1 MALKN
6 GRTTAALQTILV
18 GSVIPPGVI
27 QAFGGG
33 TVPSGWLLCD
43 GSTASR
49 STYAGLFAAVGV
61 VHGEGN
67 GTTTFHLPDLR
78 GRFLR
83 GADNMGTGAAGRDLG
98 VGERTPANTGGAT
111 GATVGS
117 VQAAATLAHN
127 HVQNAHEHLTLSS
140 ARVATQDPSNLSSG
154 NYAAHNGINGAF
166 TTNYSITATGSSPDI
181 ARSQSVTPT
190 NQSTIGTESRPQNA
204 NASYIIKV

>member
-6 GRTTAALQTILV
+6 GRTTAALQTILI

-61 VHGEGN
+61 VHGQGN
-67 GTTTFHLPDLR
+67 GTTTFHIPDLR

-83 GADNMGTGAAGRDLG
+83 GADNMGTGAAGRDPDTAG
-98 VGERTPANTGGAT
+98 RTAANTGGAT
-111 GATVGS
+111 GNAVGS
-117 VQAAATLAHN
+117 VQGAQTLSHTHIQDSHFHHTGIGLIDGTGGPYGAAAGGGNQRYVNMVAGN
-127 HVQNAHEHLTLSS
+127 PV
-140 ARVATQDPSNLSSG
+140 ARWNG
-154 NYAAHNGINGAF
+154 N
-166 TTNYSITATGSSPDI
+166 T
-181 ARSQSVTPT
+181 VTPT
-190 NQSTIGTESRPQNA
+190 NQSDGGNETRPQNA

>member
-49 STYAGLFAAVGV
+49 STYAGLFAAVGIV
-61 VHGEGN
+61 N
-67 GTTTFHLPDLR
+67 GQGDGSTTFHLPDLR

-83 GADNMGTGAAGRDLG
+83 GADNMGTGAAGRDPDAAG
-98 VGERTPANTGGAT
+98 RTAANTGGTT
-111 GATVGS
+111 GNAVGS
-117 VQAAATLAHN
+117 VQADGFQSHAHISGMY
-127 HVQNAHEHLTLSS
+127 VLD
-140 ARVATQDPSNLSSG
+140 ARFDVWG
-154 NYAAHNGINGAF
+154 
-166 TTNYSITATGSSPDI
+166 SITGLPAGNSYGSTGGSS
-181 ARSQSVTPT
+181 QSAVTSYPIT
-190 NQSTIGTESRPQNA
+190 DSASGGTGGTPRYSTENRPQNA
-204 NASYIIKV
+204 NTSYIIKV

>member
-6 GRTTAALQTILV
+6 GRTTAALQTILI

-78 GRFLR
+78 GRFIR
-83 GADNMGTGAAGRDLG
+83 GADNMGTGAAGRDPDAAG
-98 VGERTPANTGGAT
+98 RTAANTGGAT
-111 GATVGS
+111 GNAVGS
-117 VQAAATLAHN
+117 VQAAETLSHT
-127 HVQNAHEHLTLSS
+127 HIQNAHGHTTPNGPGTIGGRIVNFGSGNAADNSVASS
-140 ARVATQDPSNLSSG
+140 SVVATNQNTGG
-154 NYAAHNGINGAF
+154 NE
-166 TTNYSITATGSSPDI
+166 T
-181 ARSQSVTPT
+181 
-190 NQSTIGTESRPQNA
+190 RPLNA

>member
-6 GRTTAALQTILV
+6 GRTSAALQTILV

-49 STYAGLFAAVGV
+49 SAYSALFAAVGI
-61 VHGEGN
+61 VHGQGD
-67 GTTTFHLPDLR
+67 GSTTFHLPDLR

-83 GADNMGTGAAGRDLG
+83 GADNMGTGAAARDPDAAGR
-98 VGERTPANTGGAT
+98 TAANTGGAT
-111 GATVGS
+111 GNTVGS
-117 VQAAATLAHN
+117 VQDAQTLSHT
-127 HVQNAHEHLTLSS
+127 HIQNAHQHVSPKNQGGNTGANYPYGSVNIGWVVYNGHPAGNTASPHAYTSS
-140 ARVATQDPSNLSSG
+140 VAS
-154 NYAAHNGINGAF
+154 
-166 TTNYSITATGSSPDI
+166 
-181 ARSQSVTPT
+181 T
-190 NQSTIGTESRPQNA
+190 NQNTGGNETRPQNA

>member
-67 GTTTFHLPDLR
+67 GSTTFHLPDLR

-83 GADNMGTGAAGRDLG
+83 GADDMGTGAAGRDLG
-98 VGERTPANTGGAT
+98 VGERTAANTGGAT

-127 HVQNAHEHLTLSS
+127 HVQNAHDHSTFSDGNFWKNDGS
-140 ARVATQDPSNLSSG
+140 VAG
-154 NYAAHNGINGAF
+154 G
-166 TTNYSITATGSSPDI
+166 TNAWTDQPTGGGTRTGS
-181 ARSQSVTPT
+181 ATAT
-190 NQSTIGTESRPQNA
+190 NQSTIGTETRPQNA
-204 NASYIIKV
+204 NTSYIIKV

>member
-6 GRTTAALQTILV
+6 GRTTAALQTILI

-83 GADNMGTGAAGRDLG
+83 GADNMGTGAAGRDPDAAG
-98 VGERTPANTGGAT
+98 RTAANTGGAT
-111 GATVGS
+111 GNAVGS
-117 VQAAATLAHN
+117 VQAGETLSHT
-127 HVQNAHEHLTLSS
+127 HIQNAHSHGFQVGGDG
-140 ARVATQDPSNLSSG
+140 AVASN
-154 NYAAHNGINGAF
+154 IPQR
-166 TTNYSITATGSSPDI
+166 TTNNFATGNTYGATAT
-181 ARSQSVTPT
+181 
-190 NQSTIGTESRPQNA
+190 NQNSGGNETRPQNA
-204 NASYIIKV
+204 NSSFIIKV

>member
-49 STYAGLFAAVGV
+49 STYSALFAAVGI
-61 VHGEGN
+61 VHGQGD
-67 GTTTFHLPDLR
+67 GSTTFHLPDLR

-83 GADNMGTGAAGRDLG
+83 GADNMGTGAAGRDPDAAG
-98 VGERTPANTGGAT
+98 RTAANTGGAT

-117 VQAAATLAHN
+117 VQIDAAPNIL
-127 HVQNAHEHLTLSS
+127 
-140 ARVATQDPSNLSSG
+140 G
-154 NYAAHNGINGAF
+154 
-166 TTNYSITATGSSPDI
+166 
-181 ARSQSVTPT
+181 
-190 NQSTIGTESRPQNA
+190 STIGTGSIGILQGAAGDPTGAFYDGTSRTLQPSGTAGTGFDLSFDASRSSAKYTSTTEIRPQNA
-204 NASYIIKV
+204 NTSYIIKV

>member
-6 GRTTAALQTILV
+6 GRTTAALQTILI

-78 GRFLR
+78 GRFIR
-83 GADNMGTGAAGRDLG
+83 GADNMGTGAAGRDPG
-98 VGERTPANTGGAT
+98 DNRTASNTGGSAT
-111 GATVGS
+111 GIGS
-117 VQAAATLAHN
+117 VQAAATLAHTHIQDSHN
-127 HVQNAHEHLTLSS
+127 HSQNSHAHAQRFSGGTAPSVVT
-140 ARVATQDPSNLSSG
+140 AGAQTNTTQTGTNTESTT
-154 NYAAHNGINGAF
+154 AINIA
-166 TTNYSITATGSSPDI
+166 STATNQNSIGSE
-181 ARSQSVTPT
+181 T
-190 NQSTIGTESRPQNA
+190 RPQNA